1 LTALFRTAW
10 NTMKASPSL
19 NRIRRE
25 SDVLRALDAALRERL
40 PEGWNARLSPG
51 ERVGE
56 RIADAVLR
64 LSAPDG
70 TRGVAAVEAKVRVQG
85 RDLKPLLQQARLL
98 TVDLGNDDAERAAPI
113 VAARF
118 LSPRIRA
125 ELEERSVNYAD
136 ATGNF
141 RLVFSSPGLFIS
153 DRGADRDPVPDDRG
167 LRSLTGRAAARVVRT
182 LFETQPPVTVREL
195 ASRSGTSLAT
205 ISRVVDLLD
214 RDAAVERDA
223 RGAIVGV
230 NRTRLIERW
239 TDDYSFTES
248 NATALFLEPRRLERV
263 LDRLRDA
270 PFRYAVTGSLA
281 ARLIA
286 EYAEARLAMVYVEDI
301 SEAAERLGLEPVASG
316 GNVLLAEPFDPVV
329 FEDAWERDALRY
341 AAPAQVAAD
350 LLTSPG
356 RGPAEGEELLRML
369 EAQDRD

>member
-1 LTALFRTAW
+1 
-10 NTMKASPSL
+10 
-19 NRIRRE
+19 
-25 SDVLRALDAALRERL
+25 
-40 PEGWNARLSPG
+40 
-51 ERVGE
+51 VGA

-70 TRGVAAVEAKVRVQG
+70 TRGVAAVEAKLRVQG
-85 RDLKPLLQQARLL
+85 RDLEPVLQQARLL

-125 ELEERSVNYAD
+125 ELEERSINYAD

-167 LRSLTGRAAARVVRT
+167 LRSLTGRAAGRVVRT
-182 LFETQPPVTVREL
+182 LFETEPPVTVREL

-223 RGAIVGV
+223 RGTIVGV
-230 NRTRLIERW
+230 DRTRLIERW

-248 NATALFLEPRRLERV
+248 NATALFLEPRRLELV
-263 LDRLRDA
+263 LDRLRNA

-286 EYAEARLAMVYVEDI
+286 EYAEAKLAMVYVENI
-301 SEAAERLGLEPVASG
+301 TEAGEKLGLEPVASG

-356 RGPAEGEELLRML
+356 RGPAEGEELLRTL
-369 EAQDRD
+369 EAQGRD